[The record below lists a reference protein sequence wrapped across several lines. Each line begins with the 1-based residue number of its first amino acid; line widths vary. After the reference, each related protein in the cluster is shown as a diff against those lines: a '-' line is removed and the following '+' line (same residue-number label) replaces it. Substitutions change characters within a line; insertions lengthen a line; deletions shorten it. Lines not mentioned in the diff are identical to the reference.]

1 MKLTFEKIQKSSTNY
16 LKSVLKN
23 GLVDIET
30 EDMICKEL
38 YEVRNIKQF

>member
-38 YEVRNIKQF
+38 YEVINIKQF

>member
-1 MKLTFEKIQKSSTNY
+1 MKISHEKIQSSTTDY

-30 EDMICKEL
+30 EDMIYKEL
-38 YEVRNIKQF
+38 YEVRNIKEF